1 MGLTNHV
8 PTNLADVG
16 RPQPLSD
23 RWPPFPGGRPWP
35 SECAAATIPA
45 APARLL
51 VVSFARSRRCSHR
64 RRVIALT
71 SELTSWFSGL
81 SLAGFEVTLYGRFW
95 VTPEVPKCLPWPV
108 LRPLATWCEWRGR
121 GACWSV
127 LRPPAMG
134 R

>member
-23 RWPPFPGGRPWP
+23 RWPPFPGGRPWS

-45 APARLL
+45 APARRL

-64 RRVIALT
+64 RRVLALT

-95 VTPEVPKCLPWPV
+95 VTPEVEANVPREEGNNRTTAAIECAQRK
-108 LRPLATWCEWRGR
+108 
-121 GACWSV
+121 
-127 LRPPAMG
+127 
-134 R
+134 